1 MLTIRMKIVIAI
13 IVVATLFALGFC
25 MDEYEFWDR
34 HLRISKN
41 LNPSLFDILTWVD
54 GWKWYLAHRLDKGL
68 SMGLVYNIPSMFL
81 VPLAWYAW
89 EDISESSHKA
99 ETAFELLFQA
109 GCFIFAMAVACV
121 IVYIVFAIFALL
133 FG

>member
-1 MLTIRMKIVIAI
+1 MLTIRMKILIAV

-25 MDEYEFWDR
+25 MDEVDYWKLHFIAR
-34 HLRISKN
+34 NKYFST
-41 LNPSLFDILTWVD
+41 FDILTWVD
-54 GWKWYLAHRLDKGL
+54 GWKWYLSHRLSQGVG
-68 SMGLVYNIPSMFL
+68 MGIAWNIPSMIL
-81 VPLAWYAW
+81 VPLAWCAW
-89 EDISESSHKA
+89 SEISESSHKA

-109 GCFIFAMAVACV
+109 GCFILAIAVACV